1 MKGLIILFMSF
12 GFSLIGCASQLVPA
26 GQLISGDLDCQLFL
40 MDSSSAANITLE
52 TIATSEVGDMN
63 IVEFRIKNSNSLGE
77 YRALASWEWYD
88 GTGLSVGL
96 NSTAQQARAYAI
108 PANGFLTLRNSSPSQ
123 NAKKVILRI
132 RKQS

>member
-1 MKGLIILFMSF
+1 MKGLIILFMS
-12 GFSLIGCASQLVPA
+12 FSLIGCASQLVPA
-26 GQLISGDLDCQLFL
+26 GQLISGDIECQLFL
-40 MDSSSAANITLE
+40 MDSSSAANIALE

-88 GTGLSVGL
+88 DAGLSIGL
-96 NSTAQQARAYAI
+96 NGTAQQARAYAI
-108 PANGFLTLRNSSPSQ
+108 PANGLLTLRNSSPSQ
-123 NAKKVILRI
+123 NAKKVVLRI